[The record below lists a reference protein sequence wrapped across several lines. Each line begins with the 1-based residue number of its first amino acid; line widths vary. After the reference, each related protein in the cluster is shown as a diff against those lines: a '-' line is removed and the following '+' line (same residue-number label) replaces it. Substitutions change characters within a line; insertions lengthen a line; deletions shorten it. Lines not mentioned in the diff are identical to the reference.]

1 MAGRHLDIF
10 LCYSMIS
17 TLVSSDI
24 RNNDYGWLLF
34 AFATKT
40 LLSYPSTDLRGRK
53 LVCNHLTQR
62 GCLILELGASPS
74 LAA

>member
-1 MAGRHLDIF
+1 MAGRHLDLF

-40 LLSYPSTDLRGRK
+40 LLSYPSTVICEDGNLYGI
-53 LVCNHLTQR
+53 V
-62 GCLILELGASPS
+62 
-74 LAA
+74 